1 MSESSIVP
9 SDCFETN
16 ASTQNKLTVKNLNVQ
31 RNTTALITRCDSL
44 NVDASLIIGT
54 TDAKIKSF
62 DSIPINLDISVSD
75 PNLNLSL
82 NDNLSK
88 YVPLTTTVFLQAEIY
103 LGNPPAL
110 TGPSLIA
117 QIDTKYAPKT
127 QQTFYG
133 DLPLYNANPPFPFT
147 SQVALKLDTN
157 GQITLS
163 FLGGTIGYLKIPIQ
177 FSYLL

>member
-16 ASTQNKLTVKNLNVQ
+16 ASIQNKLKIKNLTVQ
-31 RNTTALITRCDSL
+31 RDTTTFITRCDSL
-44 NVDASLIIGT
+44 NVDTSLVIGT

-62 DSIPINLDISVSD
+62 DSTPINIDISVSD

-88 YVPLTTTVFLQAEIY
+88 YVSLTNTVFLQAEIY

-117 QIDTKYAPKT
+117 QIDVEYAPTT

-133 DLPLYNANPPFPFT
+133 NLPMYNSNPPIPFD
-147 SQVALKLDTN
+147 SQLALKLDTN

-163 FLGGTIGYLKIPIQ
+163 FIGGIIGYLKIPIQ